1 MAKKLRLMWLWLA
14 WLWMGVRGF
23 KDPLAAFLNCMRRS
37 LWSHTQ
43 HNHYQHP
50 SLVIEEATL
59 SVSLSTK
66 LLPFHIGQRLPP
78 HRICQ
83 NHSVG
88 PQCRSGKVIK
98 RCEFFIDLLFSY
110 LATGVP
116 VLMWATVLQRHY
128 ESFFND
134 CNVWKVLNAD
144 VEDVYS
150 VQWFCSKNVSSSV
163 FIMLTMLAFGPK
175 QNPSSVLAQLLNFKD
190 NPLKYKFGAI

>member
-1 MAKKLRLMWLWLA
+1 MQQYQAAQLPVVGANLKSDDGAQRCEQKQRRFDLLVPAWIEVADCCGVEEKEGLKEMAKKLRLMWLWLA

-23 KDPLAAFLNCMRRS
+23 KIRDPLAAFLNCMRRS
-37 LWSHTQ
+37 LWSYTQ
-43 HNHYQHP
+43 HNLHQYP

-59 SVSLSTK
+59 PISLSTK

-98 RCEFFIDLLFSY
+98 RCKFFIYLLFSY

-128 ESFFND
+128 ESFFIGF
-134 CNVWKVLNAD
+134 KV
-144 VEDVYS
+144 
-150 VQWFCSKNVSSSV
+150 
-163 FIMLTMLAFGPK
+163 
-175 QNPSSVLAQLLNFKD
+175 
-190 NPLKYKFGAI
+190 